1 MASGVGKW
9 EVVKKGK
16 KQNLSSGSGGK
27 AQDKKPGRRALREAN
42 LSQNRKKNTR
52 ETRADGSSRDTRLSD
67 LCVINTSAH
76 KQRNAVLIYFI
87 NHLTAIEIFFEASW
101 RNAVS

>member
-16 KQNLSSGSGGK
+16 KQNVSSGSGGK

-42 LSQNRKKNTR
+42 LSQNRKKNTQTHEKHGR
-52 ETRADGSSRDTRLSD
+52 MVPHGTHGCQI
-67 LCVINTSAH
+67 CVL
-76 KQRNAVLIYFI
+76 LILL
-87 NHLTAIEIFFEASW
+87 HRSKEMPS
-101 RNAVS
+101 